1 MIYTIGHSN
10 HPRDRFLGLLKAAEI
25 TAVGDVR
32 SSPRSRFPHFNGPAL
47 RTTLEAHGITY
58 AQRGQE
64 LGGRTAS
71 RTHTY
76 EEIARTAEFA
86 FGIKWV
92 LWMARNFRLALLCSE
107 AEPMECHRCLLIGRH
122 LHDQGEPVAH
132 ILKDGSVEPHAAFQD
147 RLIAKAR
154 FPDTMTEPD
163 RLSEAYRKQARRL
176 GVGA

>member
-10 HPRDRFLGLLKAAEI
+10 HSRDRFLDLLNAVEI

-47 RTTLEAHGITY
+47 RTLLEGQGITY

-76 EEIARTAEFA
+76 EEVAKTPEFA

-92 LWMARNFRLALLCSE
+92 LWMARNFRVALLCSE
-107 AEPMECHRCLLIGRH
+107 GEPMECHRCLLIGRH
-122 LHDQGEPVAH
+122 LHECGEAVGH
-132 ILKDGSVEPHAAFQD
+132 ILKDGTVEPHADFQE

-154 FPDTMTEPD
+154 LKDTTPQRE
-163 RLSEAYRKQARRL
+163 RLAEAYRTQARRL